1 MVLETP
7 KLKKE
12 MSAQETYH
20 ALLMEYASGCLDE
33 AQALIVA
40 THMSLS
46 PYARKIVAEYES
58 IGGSMLKDCCAPVA
72 MKSDALK
79 CVMDKIERAA
89 APVKSCTEK
98 LQCKGKDYGNMPMCL
113 ESYMETRT
121 WKSDGTG
128 RQSIHVKTTCRGYSA
143 QLMKMKPDLPVD
155 PPKHDKNEL
164 TVVLEGTFT
173 DGAMLYK
180 RGDLIIIEKD
190 SPVRLRTDAQQGA
203 ICFVVH
209 PTSSRLRNALNA
221 LFAPFCRQKD

>member
-46 PYARKIVAEYES
+46 PYARKLVAEYES
-58 IGGSMLKDCCAPVA
+58 IGGSMLKDCCTPVA

-79 CVMDKIERAA
+79 CVMDKLEQVA

-98 LQCKGKDYGNMPMCL
+98 LACKGKDYGNMPLCL

-121 WKSDGTG
+121 WKDSGGGTH
-128 RQSIHVKTTCRGYSA
+128 SIHVKTTCCGYSA
-143 QLMKMKPDLPVD
+143 QLMKMKPDLPVT
-155 PPKHDKNEL
+155 PPTHDKHEL

-173 DGAMLYK
+173 DGTMLYK
-180 RGDLIIIEKD
+180 RGDLIIVEKN
-190 SPVRLRTDAQQGA
+190 SPVRLRTDAQNGV
-203 ICFVVH
+203 ICFVVKPAQSRVRKWAGQILLRFH
-209 PTSSRLRNALNA
+209 P
-221 LFAPFCRQKD
+221 KD

>member
-46 PYARKIVAEYES
+46 PYARKLVADYES

-79 CVMDKIERAA
+79 CVMDKLDKIAE
-89 APVKSCTEK
+89 PVKSCTEK
-98 LQCKGKDYGNMPMCL
+98 LKCKGKEYGNMPLCL
-113 ESYMETRT
+113 ATYMEKRT
-121 WKSDGTG
+121 WKTDSEG
-128 RQSIHVKTTCRGYSA
+128 RQSIHVKTTCCGYSA
-143 QLMKMKPDLPVD
+143 HLMKMGPNLLVEHPS
-155 PPKHDKNEL
+155 HDKTEL

-173 DGAMLYK
+173 DDVLVYK

-190 SPVRLRTDAQQGA
+190 SPIRLRSDSTHGA
-203 ICFVVH
+203 IFFAVRPVNSKIRQW
-209 PTSSRLRNALNA
+209 TNKLLRR
-221 LFAPFCRQKD
+221 FCPRD